1 MPTAPVQNTSGDYIY
16 LYNGNL
22 YNQYVDSGYF
32 FKIESTINNINTTI
46 QINSEGNKA
55 GTLIFYDYLYF

>member
-16 LYNGNL
+16 STNGNL